1 MAKITFRK
9 AKRDDVALILYFIK
23 ELASYEHLLDAVE
36 ATEAGLE
43 QSLFDQGAAEVIFVA
58 YEGEDVGFALFFQNY
73 STFVGGAGIYLED
86 LYVLETHRGKGLG
99 KMLLQQVAKIAVER
113 HCGRFEWACLNWN
126 EPSIAFYKHM
136 GAVPMSDWT
145 VYRLEGE
152 ALKKLS
158 IG

>member
-1 MAKITFRK
+1 MAKISFRK
-9 AKRDDVALILYFIK
+9 ATRDDVALILYFIK
-23 ELASYEHLLDAVE
+23 ELAAYEHLLDAVE

-43 QSLFDQGAAEVIFVA
+43 QSLFDQEAAEVIFVEYNEEA
-58 YEGEDVGFALFFQNY
+58 VGFALFFQNY

-86 LYVLETHRGKGLG
+86 LYVLDAYRGKGLG
-99 KMLLQQVAKIAVER
+99 KMLLQQVAKIAVAR

-145 VYRLEGE
+145 VYRITGQALQTLSEG
-152 ALKKLS
+152 
-158 IG
+158 